1 MWTLCG
7 FKSRS
12 ILCCSWILTLSLFMT
27 WKTMNSNF
35 EIMTFMMNKYCY
47 CWSLICY
54 LICFTEDITTQR
66 EMLFT
71 SLPLSVIVSKVLP
84 IAENPPT
91 LYTTN
96 DHDSIQ
102 KRVSAT
108 KIGSIKLSVF
118 HIEFNYNSSKVNRF
132 Q

>member
-1 MWTLCG
+1 M
-7 FKSRS
+7 
-12 ILCCSWILTLSLFMT
+12 
-27 WKTMNSNF
+27 
-35 EIMTFMMNKYCY
+35 
-47 CWSLICY
+47 ICY

-108 KIGSIKLSVF
+108 KIGSTKLSVF
-118 HIEFNYNSSKVNRF
+118 SY
-132 Q
+132 